1 VELFDCTTDLPE
13 ENPAYLREQL
23 ITYIGNKRALL
34 PFIGQGLERV
44 RQRLGKKRLATF
56 DVFSGSG
63 IVARYLKRFSE
74 RLIANDLEPYAFVIN
89 SCYLQNKS
97 ALPMEELEAW
107 YHHLRSALT
116 EDKFEPGFI
125 SELYAPQDM
134 EQIQEGERCFYTPHN
149 ARYIDTARRL
159 IDTVPQDLR
168 AFFLAPLL
176 AKASVHAN
184 TSGVFKGFYKNAET
198 GRGQFGG
205 KNRDALKRI
214 LGPIEL
220 PFPVFSHFD
229 SAVELYQEDSNQLVH
244 RIDPVD
250 VAYIDPPYNQHPYGS
265 NYFMLNIITA
275 YERPRQVSPVSGI
288 PDNWNRSRYNKKQY
302 ARQALLELTEAIK
315 APYLLLSFNSEG
327 FISLPEMLEILQR
340 IGKTEVLEI
349 RYNTFRGSR
358 NLRNRPIHVK
368 EYLYLVEKR

>member
-1 VELFDCTTDLPE
+1 MP
-13 ENPAYLREQL
+13 
-23 ITYIGNKRALL
+23 
-34 PFIGQGLERV
+34 
-44 RQRLGKKRLATF
+44 
-56 DVFSGSG
+56 
-63 IVARYLKRFSE
+63 
-74 RLIANDLEPYAFVIN
+74 
-89 SCYLQNKS
+89 QN
-97 ALPMEELEAW
+97 
-107 YHHLRSALT
+107 
-116 EDKFEPGFI
+116 
-125 SELYAPQDM
+125 
-134 EQIQEGERCFYTPHN
+134 
-149 ARYIDTARRL
+149 
-159 IDTVPQDLR
+159 LR

-176 AKASVHAN
+176 AEASVHAN
-184 TSGVFKGFYKNAET
+184 TSGVFKGFYKNADT

-229 SAVELYQEDSNQLVH
+229 SDVELYQEDSNQLVH

-302 ARQALLELTEAIK
+302 AREALLELVEAIK

-327 FISLPEMLEILQR
+327 FISLPEMLELLQKV
-340 IGKTEVLEI
+340 GKTEVLET

-358 NLRNRPIHVK
+358 NLRNRPVHVK

>member
-1 VELFDCTTDLPE
+1 VELFDTIDLPE

-74 RLIANDLEPYAFVIN
+74 RLVANDLEPYTFVIN
-89 SCYLQNKS
+89 SCYLTNKS
-97 ALPMEELEAW
+97 AVPMAELEAW
-107 YHHLRSALT
+107 YHRICLSLT
-116 EDKFEPGFI
+116 EHKLEPGLI
-125 SELYAPQDM
+125 SELYAPQNM
-134 EQIQEGERCFYTPHN
+134 EHIQEGERCFYTPRN
-149 ARYIDTARRL
+149 ARYIDTARRQ
-159 IDTVPQDLR
+159 IDAVPQDLR
-168 AFFLAPLL
+168 VFFLAPLL
-176 AKASVHAN
+176 AEASVHAN
-184 TSGVFKGFYKNAET
+184 TSGVFKGFYKNADT

-205 KNRDALKRI
+205 KNRDALSRI

-220 PFPVFSHFD
+220 SFPVFSNFD
-229 SAVELYQEDSNQLVH
+229 TTVELYQEDSNQLVH

-265 NYFMLNIITA
+265 NYFMLNVITT
-275 YERPRQVSPVSGI
+275 YERPQQLSPVSGI
-288 PDNWNRSRYNKKQY
+288 PKNWNRSLYNKKQY
-302 ARQALLELTEAIK
+302 ARQALLELAEAIK
-315 APYLLLSFNSEG
+315 ATYLLVSFNSEG
-327 FISLPEMLEILQR
+327 FISLPEMLEILQKV
-340 IGKTEVLEI
+340 GKTEVLET